1 MVLKLLNSDNPI
13 IIVGDSMVDMI
24 IRGGHLLTMRG
35 SGVGY
40 IEDGAI
46 AIEDG
51 RIIAVGKSGDVES
64 KVGGAED
71 RMYAHGKIVMP
82 GLINAH
88 VHTYMTIARGLC
100 QDVPEIEWMIKTV
113 SPLTKH
119 LTPELTV
126 KSSRLAVL
134 EGVKTGTTL
143 FSDYGPYMM
152 EINSGVHSK
161 MGVRALTCT
170 PISEVKSL
178 VGQSPYE
185 PYQFDLELGER
196 RIKEAMQLIE
206 KWHNWGN
213 GRIRCCL
220 GPVAADMLTKETL
233 LKVKEVAE
241 ELNLPIHFHLA
252 QGGREAIQIKLKYNT
267 TTVKYLESIG
277 FLSEKVMGVHC
288 HGASD
293 EELKIMVSRR
303 VKMVSCPTAIALIDG
318 LISPLNQYIQ
328 LGGMACIGS
337 DQANGNNSVNMFNEM
352 RMAAILNKV
361 KHKDPTVLPAWKIL
375 RLATIEGAQ
384 CIGFGDLVGS
394 LEEGKRAD
402 IIILNLKKPNLT
414 PVIDRPI
421 RNITFNL
428 VHSANGSEVETVIID
443 GKVVVENGV
452 YKVMSEEGIIEDA
465 QKASNKL
472 MDMAAEDYVN
482 SNPLIMKYAR
492 ENLI

>member
-1 MVLKLLNSDNPI
+1 
-13 IIVGDSMVDMI
+13 
-24 IRGGHLLTMRG
+24 
-35 SGVGY
+35 
-40 IEDGAI
+40 
-46 AIEDG
+46 
-51 RIIAVGKSGDVES
+51 
-64 KVGGAED
+64 
-71 RMYAHGKIVMP
+71 
-82 GLINAH
+82 
-88 VHTYMTIARGLC
+88 
-100 QDVPEIEWMIKTV
+100 
-113 SPLTKH
+113 
-119 LTPELTV
+119 
-126 KSSRLAVL
+126 
-134 EGVKTGTTL
+134 
-143 FSDYGPYMM
+143 
-152 EINSGVHSK
+152 
-161 MGVRALTCT
+161 
-170 PISEVKSL
+170 
-178 VGQSPYE
+178 
-185 PYQFDLELGER
+185 
-196 RIKEAMQLIE
+196 
-206 KWHNWGN
+206 
-213 GRIRCCL
+213 
-220 GPVAADMLTKETL
+220 
-233 LKVKEVAE
+233 

-252 QGGREAIQIKLKYNT
+252 QGGREAIQIKLRYNT

-277 FLSEKVMGVHC
+277 FLSEKVIGVHC

-293 EELKIMVSRR
+293 EELKIMVSRG

-384 CIGFGDLVGS
+384 CIEFGDLVGS

-414 PVIDRPI
+414 PVIDKPI

-452 YKVMSEEGIIEDA
+452 YKVMSEEDIIEDA